1 VEKRTKKTGSW
12 HTGCFANFA
21 RTMLLKPSRFLP
33 PGGWWVAALALTNL
47 ACQGAE
53 STPPAAPVDP
63 KPAPTSIDAIP
74 AGPLGGEIAGQPFSV
89 QSARYIVDRRHGFEK
104 VDISLS
110 AGSVES
116 PCEERTPK
124 DSTSVWLRRKGEPT
138 LKDEIARIEP
148 KDEGA
153 IWEAHYQV
161 RQGHNWIGNG
171 RASALIVIHDVGPD
185 MKLAGELSACFGDS
199 HGSCVAGRFTADYC
213 PIRIDAPVRGT
224 EAMERPPSM
233 DASASKGSGD
243 AGSAGDAA
251 R

>member
-1 VEKRTKKTGSW
+1 
-12 HTGCFANFA
+12 
-21 RTMLLKPSRFLP
+21 MLLKPLRFSL
-33 PGGWWVAALALTNL
+33 PGGWWIAALTLSTL
-47 ACQGAE
+47 ACQNAE
-53 STPPAAPVDP
+53 STPAAPIDP

-74 AGPLGGEIAGQPFSV
+74 AGTLGGEIAGQPFSV

-124 DSTSVWLRRKGEPT
+124 DATSVWLRRKGEPT
-138 LKDEIARIEP
+138 LAEEVARIEP
-148 KDEGA
+148 EDEDK
-153 IWEAHYQV
+153 WEAHYQV
-161 RQGHNWIGNG
+161 RQGHAWIGNG

-185 MKLAGELSACFGDS
+185 MKLAGELSACFGDR
-199 HGSCVAGRFTADYC
+199 HASCVAGRFTADYC

-233 DASASKGSGD
+233 EAGAGHRDPGD
-243 AGSAGDAA
+243 AGPTGDAA